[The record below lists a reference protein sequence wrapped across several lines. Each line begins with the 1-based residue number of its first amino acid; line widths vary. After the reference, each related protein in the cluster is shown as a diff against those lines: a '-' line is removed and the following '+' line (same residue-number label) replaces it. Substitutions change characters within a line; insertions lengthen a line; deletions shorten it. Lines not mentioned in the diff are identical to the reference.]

1 MKGKILIFVIIW
13 SFLFVLATVHAQ
25 LPVNVIL
32 FIDEDSLTVYLPA
45 GQVASLEG
53 FGFEVVTANG
63 RESHLLQD
71 YRDLRTL
78 RFNTISTPICLR
90 LQRDT
95 SQRALPLGCQTVTTL
110 TQKLSGADIFW
121 YEPSTSQSRN
131 LLILQGEA
139 PQVICPGGQP
149 ECRIIYQPPTST
161 PTPTDTPTSTPTPTA
176 TYTPTNTA
184 TATPTDT
191 ATPTA
196 TSTATDTATPTA
208 TYTPSSTPTNT
219 ATYTPT
225 STATLIPF
233 EHLLVVED
241 FEDGRAQGWVE
252 QRGTWEIIRDGS
264 NAVYRRATSV
274 TGNSETAIG
283 EAGWRDYALEFEIK
297 TTDLSSGGRVF
308 IDTHESKSPVSR
320 IRLALDFNRN
330 SLQLYQVNIETNLI
344 SELRS
349 INYPFQENRWLK
361 VRIEVQDNQTRV
373 FLNDRLRINAQPS
386 FNLRGGIV
394 RFQSPNS
401 SILFDNVRVWTLN
414 KIFVPTSTPVPVP
427 YTGWS
432 YFEDFEDGEAQ
443 GWIVGQGE
451 WGARSEGTNGVYRR
465 VDGNVGYASI
475 KIGEDNW
482 KNYALEFE
490 IKTNRLASGGRVF
503 VRTHDSEISTSAI
516 ILALDF
522 SENILQLYAIN
533 DQAGTTSELRSVAYT
548 FRQNEWLRVRIE
560 VQNQTVRVFLND
572 QRRMGVPIGFIPDS
586 GVVEFRSPNTFI
598 LFDNIHIFSLAQ

>member
-1 MKGKILIFVIIW
+1 MKGKILVFVIIW
-13 SFLFVLATVHAQ
+13 LFPFVLAVAHAQ

-95 SQRALPLGCQTVTTL
+95 SQRTLPLGCQTVTTL

-121 YEPSTSQSRN
+121 YEPSTNQSRN

-161 PTPTDTPTSTPTPTA
+161 PTPTDTPTNTPTPTA

-191 ATPTA
+191 PTPTA

-208 TYTPSSTPTNT
+208 TYTPSNTPTNT

-264 NAVYRRATSV
+264 NAVYRRAASV

-283 EAGWRDYALEFEIK
+283 EVGWRDYALEFEVK

-308 IDTHESKSPVSR
+308 IDTHESKSPASR
-320 IRLALDFNRN
+320 IRLALDFNRK
-330 SLQLYQVNIETNLI
+330 SLQLYQVNIETNPI

-361 VRIEVQDNQTRV
+361 VRIEVQDNQVRV
-373 FLNDRLRINAQPS
+373 FLNDRLQINVLSS

-401 SILFDNVRVWTLN
+401 LILFDNVRIWTLN
-414 KIFVPTSTPVPVP
+414 KVFVPTSTPVPVP

-443 GWIVGQGE
+443 GWIAGQGE
-451 WGARSEGTNGVYRR
+451 WGSRGDGTNIVYHR
-465 VDGNVGYASI
+465 VDSNVGYASI
-475 KIGEDNW
+475 KIGEDGW

-490 IKTNRLASGGRVF
+490 IKTTRLASGGRVF
-503 VRTHDSEISTSAI
+503 VRTHDSEISASAI

-533 DQAGTTSELRSVAYT
+533 DQVGIASELRSAAYT

-560 VQNQTVRVFLND
+560 VQNQTVRIFLND
-572 QRRMGVPIGFIPDS
+572 ERRMSVPIGFIPDS

-598 LFDNIHIFSLAQ
+598 LFDNIRIFSLAQ